1 MPKDSTSI
9 EIRHYLDSNGS
20 LILARD
26 QFNNKIAVREGNHA
40 YDLLNSFDKN
50 KPTIP
55 LEDMIKKADEKDFEY
70 FFQMGIFELN
80 YYKEDILMSQV
91 SDYTYKNGVF

>member
-9 EIRHYLDSNGS
+9 EIRHYSDSNGS

-26 QFNNKIAVREGNHA
+26 QFNNKIAVREDSTR
-40 YDLLNSFDKN
+40 YDLLNSFDEN
-50 KPTIP
+50 QSTIS